1 MRKFDHNTTWSD
13 VKDMTIEEAI
23 EVLKFDAESDGKEFS
38 ACPHKARAAQIA
50 IQSLQEKLDAEKRKT
65 QVVEND
71 TATQD
76 VILYLTMQDE
86 EFFEFFGMTLTQIL
100 QDKGTLHDLVQDY
113 MVNVLNGMTKNQ
125 ALAATFGED

>member
-1 MRKFDHNTTWSD
+1 MREFDHSTTWAD

-38 ACPHKARAAQIA
+38 ARPHKARAAQIA
-50 IQSLQEKLDAEKRKT
+50 VQALQEKLDAEKRKT

-76 VILYLTMQDE
+76 VILYLTMKDE

-125 ALAATFGED
+125 ALAATFGEA